1 MPLASFDLSR
11 NALLYIISF
20 YKGNE
25 MNHVH
30 ISLEK
35 IPKDQCLPFIPKSLT
50 GTCLKLFLLTITV
63 SFLTVYLSGCSQPT
77 SDGPERAAVS
87 GQVKFKG
94 SPVEVGTITFA
105 PVSPNVGPSTGA
117 KISAGAYS
125 IPQDSGPV
133 IGTNRVEITAYQKT
147 GNKIEAGTPNPP
159 GTMVDEVK
167 SIIPK
172 EYNQKS
178 SLTAQIESGDNKN
191 TDFDLGDK

>member
-1 MPLASFDLSR
+1 
-11 NALLYIISF
+11 
-20 YKGNE
+20 

-30 ISLEK
+30 VSLEK
-35 IPKDQCLPFIPKSLT
+35 IPKDKYLPFILKSLKLA
-50 GTCLKLFLLTITV
+50 CLKSFQFTITA
-63 SFLTVYLSGCSQPT
+63 SFLTVYLSGCSQSA

-105 PVSPNVGPSTGA
+105 PASPNVGPSTGA
-117 KISAGAYS
+117 KISGGTYS
-125 IPQDSGPV
+125 IPIDSGPV

-147 GNKIEAGTPNPP
+147 GKKIEAGTPNPP
-159 GTMVDEVK
+159 GTMVDELK

-178 SLTAQIESGDNKN
+178 TLTAQIEGGDNKN
-191 TDFDLGDK
+191 IDFDLGE